1 MKPARLNH
9 ICVTTPSIAGIED
22 RFITFFGLSS
32 EAFERELE
40 EEFEQATPE
49 ERAEFKSLVEQ
60 ANAVLP
66 EMNATLDRIGETM
79 ASMNV
84 TIGEMRESMSSL
96 DKRVSH
102 TEGNVVAAFHVKPL
116 PFRGGVGVG
125 TIRKNRDSEWL
136 TVPTPG
142 PSPKGEGRL

>member
-9 ICVTTPSIAGIED
+9 ICVTTPSIAV
-22 RFITFFGLSS
+22 LS
-32 EAFERELE
+32 
-40 EEFEQATPE
+40 
-49 ERAEFKSLVEQ
+49 
-60 ANAVLP
+60 

-84 TIGEMRESMSSL
+84 TIGEIRESMSSL

-102 TEGNVVAAFHVKPL
+102 TEGDVVAAFHVKPL

-125 TIRKNRDSEWL
+125 AVRKYRRLAWL